1 MQVGIKVEL
10 RKDEDF
16 KPIPSARREVIK
28 APVQL
33 AELRVQGT
41 GEAAR
46 VVRRVRVVVCV
57 RQREDSSTR
66 SSKARETMRT
76 ATVPPLLPA
85 VSVEPSI

>member
-46 VVRRVRVVVCV
+46 VVRRVVVCV